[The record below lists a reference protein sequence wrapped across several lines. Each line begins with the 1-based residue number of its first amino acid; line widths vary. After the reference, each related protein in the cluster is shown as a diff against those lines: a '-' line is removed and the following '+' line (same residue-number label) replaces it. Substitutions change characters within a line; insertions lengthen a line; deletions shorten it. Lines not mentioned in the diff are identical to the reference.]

1 MANLSASVRFSG
13 ILAPSDVWVSM
24 KLPILCSLFS
34 SRAALLGVVLAC
46 LSACSGDDNHGASVV
61 NAGPGQGRV
70 PLGNGCSTP
79 NEGCPCAQET
89 PVECGVTVAREGNTI
104 TCREGQRACA
114 DGKWGAC
121 IGDETSEMYAG
132 APEAPGVDT
141 QAEAQ
146 TAASC
151 LDKCDPYCQK
161 LADTPEDL
169 DVGAGGSPALV
180 ADATGLTLYTDGF
193 TGSNCPDVTITP
205 DPATLTIT
213 SISEVDGTVTP
224 NGVDLEATCGT
235 AAIAPSW
242 STDQPD
248 RSAVNLAGTLE
259 VFSGIA
265 GDINVTASSLLDS
278 ATSVVT
284 VKVDIK
290 EVTGISAAVQTAFDG
305 AGTVTDPGKT
315 LYPYKDTVF
324 PLDLTAPVVQW
335 QNGGTAAANVQVA
348 LRYPVGAAAPLF
360 WYSKIFTGEPNEGTI
375 QTTGAPSWQVPQAVW
390 TAFQR
395 TAAGDEAEII
405 IQRKTAGTTYQEMKI
420 PVTFSTAALRGTV
433 YYTQYLRRLF
443 KPVGD
448 ICAGQTDLPTTYDPL
463 APGGFVCAVGN
474 CTHADDIS
482 GGSTTRAI
490 DMSKPKATNLNPFGT
505 QGGCPVCHSVSA
517 NGNVYVSGSRFLQT
531 WAGGTSKGFVNSI
544 GNDASGVP
552 TFTVIGEAPNYSAF
566 RTATD
571 WASRGFGY
579 AALTPD
585 GAFALQGNNVWGN
598 TQEGTVANN
607 LSIDRSLTSGG
618 QVVPMFFVPTAVN
631 GANVKAA
638 TTANLAATR
647 SGNVLTASSGGVL
660 PTIDGLT
667 LAVNDSLLVKDQAT
681 AADNGIYTVTD
692 QGTANVASGELT
704 GPTLTASASSVSAGN
719 PGNTAAKAFDQN
731 GGSRWESVTG
741 AGTQWLQVDL
751 GSSKSIT
758 GVTIYWEAANARDY
772 KVQGS
777 TNATVWTDLST
788 QTGVGGAVAR
798 TDTLT
803 VTGTYRYIR
812 VWCTLRNNTFG
823 YSIYELDVFGPVSG
837 NPYKLTRRSDAQT
850 PASADGTIKANWEV
864 RVTRGTA
871 NYAKVFKLTS
881 PTTDPAINTDSLTFV
896 DTGADPLP
904 VMMTPTISTDGT
916 KLAYVNGN
924 QDTIG
929 ADSTAWR
936 KGLTMVDFDQNTR
949 KISNKKRI
957 LNNWDATT
965 GGASVKWPFFEPDS
979 RSLLYVQSNTDNYC
993 RDESTGNAAG
1003 RACKESVYGNSAPT
1017 SRGYW
1022 PGSLYSIDT
1031 AAATPSTT
1039 KAELSKL
1046 NDAEDPADADKAYQ
1060 PTVLPFSSGGFRWV
1074 IFTSPRSYGNQLNQ
1088 IGTDFTCGA
1097 TMLWIAAV
1105 DDATAGGTDR
1115 SHPAFFLPGQ
1125 NVLPISTYEH
1135 YVNERGYLVP
1145 SPCKTSGL
1153 SCSTSDECCGGTQCR
1168 VDTITDGVP
1177 SKTCKDPASCSAVGG
1192 ACLTSA
1198 DCCGGSPCTAQ
1209 KCQNIPR
1216 YAAPA
1221 TYRRVYEA
1229 TCEFGFQPRW
1239 GLFLFH
1245 LTTASSSRIG
1255 LGARTAASEAELAAA
1270 TSVDLG
1276 DSTLDNYG
1284 GMADSRNV
1292 GDLLEA
1298 AEEPFS
1304 RAFLEVAI
1312 TLYPSANGA
1321 VAPVLHDWEQR
1332 YTCEPAE

>member
-1 MANLSASVRFSG
+1 
-13 ILAPSDVWVSM
+13 M
-24 KLPILCSLFS
+24 KQPILFS
-34 SRAALLGVVLAC
+34 SRAALLGAVLAC
-46 LSACSGDDNHGASVV
+46 LSACSGDENHGVSVV
-61 NAGPGQGRV
+61 DANPPHGRPPV
-70 PLGNGCSTP
+70 GDGCSTP
-79 NEGCPCAQET
+79 NEGCPCTADA
-89 PVECGVTVAREGNTI
+89 PVECGVTVAREGNTV
-104 TCREGQRACA
+104 TCREGLRACA
-114 DGKWGAC
+114 EGKWGAC
-121 IGDETSEMYAG
+121 IGDETSEMYVG
-132 APEAPGVDT
+132 GPQAPGVET

-146 TAASC
+146 ASVSC

-169 DVGAGGSPALV
+169 DVGAGGAPDLV
-180 ADATGLTLYTDGF
+180 ADATGLTLYTNGF
-193 TGSNCPDVTITP
+193 TGSNCPDVTIAP
-205 DPATLTIT
+205 DPATLVIT
-213 SISEVDGTVTP
+213 SIDETDGTVTP
-224 NGVDLEATCGT
+224 NGIDLEATCG
-235 AAIAPSW
+235 AAVIAPSW

-248 RSAVNLAGTLE
+248 RSAVNLASRLQ

-284 VKVDIK
+284 VKVDIN
-290 EVTGISAAVQTAFDG
+290 EVTGISAAVQAELDTV
-305 AGTVTDPGKT
+305 GTSADPGKT
-315 LYPYKDTVF
+315 LYPYKNTVF

-335 QNGGTAAANVQVA
+335 QTGGTAAANVQVA
-348 LRYPVGAAAPLF
+348 LRYPVGSPTPSF

-375 QTTGAPSWQVPQAVW
+375 QTTGAPSWQIPQAVW

-395 TAAGDEAEII
+395 TAAGANAEII

-448 ICAGQTDLPTTYDPL
+448 ICGGQTDLPATYDPL
-463 APGGFVCAVGN
+463 NPAGFVCAVGN

-505 QGGCPVCHSVSA
+505 LGGCPVCHSVSA
-517 NGNVYVSGSRFLQT
+517 NGNVYVSGSRFLQN
-531 WAGGTSKGFVNSI
+531 WAGGTSTGFVNSI
-544 GNDASGVP
+544 GNNAAGEA
-552 TFTVIGEAPNYSAF
+552 TFTVLGEAPNYSAF

-585 GAFALQGNNVWGN
+585 GALALQGNNVWGN
-598 TQEGTVANN
+598 TQEGAVANN
-607 LSIDRSLTSGG
+607 LSLDRSLTSGG

-631 GANVKAA
+631 GANVKVATAA
-638 TTANLAATR
+638 ALAATR
-647 SGNVLTASSGGVL
+647 SGNVLTANAGGVL
-660 PTIDGLT
+660 PSIDGLT
-667 LAVNDSLLVKDQAT
+667 LALNDSVLVKNQAV
-681 AADNGIYTVTD
+681 AVDNGIYTVTD
-692 QGTANVASGELT
+692 LGTADVAGSSFTTSTGLT
-704 GPTLTASASSVSAGN
+704 VAASSVSAVN
-719 PGNTAAKAFDQN
+719 TGNTAAKAFDN
-731 GGSRWESVTG
+731 SATSRWQSST
-741 AGTQWLQVDL
+741 AAAAQTLQVDL
-751 GSSKSIT
+751 GSSKPIT
-758 GVTIYWEAANARDY
+758 SVVISWYATNNAKDY

-777 TNATVWTDLST
+777 NDAAAWTDLST
-788 QTGVGGAVAR
+788 QTGMATTAR
-798 TDTLT
+798 TDTLP
-803 VTGTYRYIR
+803 VTGTYRYVR
-812 VWCTLRNNTFG
+812 VNCTAKNGTD
-823 YSIYELDVFGPVSG
+823 YSIYELDVIGTALG

-871 NYAKVFKLTS
+871 NYAKVFKLTA
-881 PTTDPAINTDSLTFV
+881 PAADPAINTDSLTFA

-904 VMMTPTISTDGT
+904 VMMTPTISKDGT

-936 KGLTMVDFDQNTR
+936 KGLTMVDFDQTTR
-949 KISNKKRI
+949 KITSKKRI
-957 LNNWDATT
+957 LNNWDAAT

-1003 RACKESVYGNSAPT
+1003 RACKESIYGNSAPT

-1031 AAATPSTT
+1031 AAATPATT

-1105 DDATAGGTDR
+1105 DDETVAGTDR

-1125 NVLPISTYEH
+1125 NVLPITQYEH

-1145 SPCKTSGL
+1145 SPCKTGGL
-1153 SCSTSDECCGGTQCR
+1153 SCSTSDECCNGTQCR
-1168 VDTITDGVP
+1168 VDTITNGVP
-1177 SKTCKDPASCSAVGG
+1177 SKTCKDPAACSAIGG

-1209 KCQNIPR
+1209 KCQNIPS
-1216 YAAPA
+1216 YDAPA
-1221 TYRRVYEA
+1221 TYTRLYEA
-1229 TCEFGFQPRW
+1229 SCEPGFQPRW

-1245 LTTASSSRIG
+1245 LTTASSSR
-1255 LGARTAASEAELAAA
+1255 LGLAAKTA
-1270 TSVDLG
+1270 PTEAALAMANTVDLG
-1276 DSTLDNYG
+1276 DSTKDNYG

-1292 GDLLEA
+1292 GNLLEA
-1298 AEEPFS
+1298 AKESFS
-1304 RAFLEVAI
+1304 RAFLEVSM
-1312 TLYPSANGA
+1312 TLYPSVTGDF
-1321 VAPVLHDWEQR
+1321 APVVHDWEQR